1 MAVNGLERAPN
12 GLREPWLG
20 IWRASLRAMQAQGTW
35 TVAQRPLL
43 DLYITALEA
52 ATEARL
58 AGKST
63 VWDRYCRRALILAG
77 QLALTPRGRKAAGLP
92 ATVPGTLARRSP
104 PGPFDVLDGPRT
116 GAWPC
121 QEAGANEPGR
131 TAGISK
137 RKRSE

>member
-20 IWRASLRAMQAQGTW
+20 IWRASLRAMQAQKTW

-43 DLYITALEA
+43 DMYVFALEA

-92 ATVPGTLARRSP
+92 ATVPGPSARRNTPGTPSP
-104 PGPFDVLDGPRT
+104 FAALDT
-116 GAWPC
+116 GAINRN
-121 QEAGANEPGR
+121 GVTHGR
-131 TAGISK
+131 
-137 RKRSE
+137 